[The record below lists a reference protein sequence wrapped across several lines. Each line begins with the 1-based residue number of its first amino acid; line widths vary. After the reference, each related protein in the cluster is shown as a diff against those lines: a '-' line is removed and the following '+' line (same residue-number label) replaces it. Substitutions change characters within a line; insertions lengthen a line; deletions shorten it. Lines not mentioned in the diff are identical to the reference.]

1 MDNFDTSFIGNDTFE
16 NEDQIDFNIDDEI
29 NQLLRDNG
37 QSRLGKDNNEIVTVS
52 RNILCS
58 CDG

>member
-16 NEDQIDFNIDDEI
+16 NEDQIDFNIDDQI

-37 QSRLGKDNNEIVTVS
+37 QSRLGKENNEIVTVS
-52 RNILCS
+52 
-58 CDG
+58 

>member
-1 MDNFDTSFIGNDTFE
+1 MDNLNMSLIGNDTFE

-37 QSRLGKDNNEIVTVS
+37 QSRLGKENNEIVTVS
-52 RNILCS
+52 
-58 CDG
+58 

>member
-1 MDNFDTSFIGNDTFE
+1 MDNLNMLFIGNDTFE

-37 QSRLGKDNNEIVTVS
+37 QSRLGKENNEIVTVS
-52 RNILCS
+52 
-58 CDG
+58 